1 MRRRALAGF
10 LTLLLVVSTMLSANV
25 RTAAA
30 AVTEADYQSAARQ
43 LNKYGLVQG
52 DDRGY
57 RFYDQITRAELAK
70 LLVYSLGMESEAN
83 RYAGRG
89 NFPDTQGHWADGV
102 VGVAKSMG
110 LMRGYPEGDFRPQSP
125 LTNAEVI
132 TALARLAGLEGSSE
146 PWPRTYWN
154 PALDAGIIPGS
165 MEAPLRARLSDTAGR
180 GDVFV
185 LLWRTLTEVKNYE
198 GQNLLRRYL
207 DRTPPAVTL
216 DPLPDTTPDMLLD
229 VTGTV
234 TDAVKVLVNGQ
245 PANISEYGYFKG
257 TVALRKGP
265 NTIRVQ
271 AIDDAGNV
279 KEVTAQVAR
288 SDSPAGAIAL
298 SGPATVPAGGTAAF
312 TMVIK
317 DQNGETI
324 PDRSQVKA
332 RVEPEDL
339 GRFDP
344 ATATFTAGTR
354 QASGQIT
361 VTAGGAMG
369 IALVTVTAG
378 APDRL
383 VISPAEVAVDALDS
397 VQFTVQ
403 SYDKGG
409 NEVPVPNVRWSAT
422 GGTITATGR
431 FTAPNTPGKFTIT
444 ATADG
449 RTATA
454 VVLPP
459 NHRVASVKLVA
470 PTTKLKA
477 NGVSETTMT
486 ATLYDDKNA
495 VVTDYQGTLA
505 VTSSNEQVAAPVDE
519 QVAVVGGV
527 ATINVRAG
535 SKPGAAVISVK
546 TNLGK
551 VATATV
557 NTEAQKLQAIRLSG
571 TPVPSSDTKPT
582 AFVEAVAVDTEGNP
596 MRTPLPEVVAVHLT
610 LPGGTAIFV
619 QNGKSEADIALGAVD
634 PETGEVRTRTVV
646 QYELGS
652 GTQVITGKIVAEDTQ
667 DWIKIYPGAFTADQV
682 GIPAK
687 VRIEPLVDGAAGE
700 PQTVYVNILDADG
713 YRVTTPLL
721 LAGSAV
727 TLRDQNGVVWPVD
740 PAAPGAGPGR
750 VGFTVVQ
757 TKAGAY
763 TYTATLQPAYAT
775 ATAQGSV
782 LPGEATQVQLSA
794 KPADLVADSKSKTT
808 LRAEVRDAYGNL
820 VKGAYQVTFRQVTST
835 GALQSFPEQTLYTRD
850 GVAELSITVGSV
862 VAHDDVEAVV
872 LHPGVPNGRVS
883 DTVRIVTQGAPER
896 LAISY
901 GDNDGDGTENG
912 PEDYAGRIGRPLTVY
927 VNVVDRFGNTVVTDN
942 NRRIS
947 LTLRNQTTGKE
958 LPAMTASTKDG
969 RATFSIT
976 RNDAAAY
983 AMRAESGDLMKAFTV
998 GYGGAVADALIQPG
1012 GTLQIEAVADLT
1024 TLQAGGT
1031 SYAEIA
1037 VRLKDA
1043 QGNVT
1048 PNQTGRPIA
1057 VTVAFPND
1065 TNRFNWGFF
1074 TVNDDPSGTRTWSR
1088 TVVINANESQSA
1100 PVRFFSGATGTSRTL
1115 TATTLDGATS
1125 AVTIKNT
1132 TLGSIA
1138 KAVIQPIQPVALQ
1151 PWSDTGDATDGQL
1164 VVVDVQDAKGNR
1176 LTSYNGAVTLTAHND
1191 DVRIVAVYQGGEPV
1205 SVGAVPE
1212 YTATADRGRAAF
1224 VVRANLPGVKLYE
1237 VTAVDGLLLTP
1248 GQVTATGRFDGEAPA
1263 GVKFD
1268 TDTYQVRQDASITFK
1283 VRFQDRFG
1291 ANLQAAGGTV
1301 TFTSDD
1307 GQFSQTVPVVSGVAT
1322 VTYRAPAVD
1331 GTVIITA
1338 TSSLLDAGGAPIT
1351 NTATVIVDATG
1362 PVLDQVTFTAGRVDP
1377 DRLTATEG
1385 DTITLTFNEAIDGA
1399 SILAALRPGTTLTSG
1414 LGTIQFEAATARMVF
1429 AGLPNLG
1436 ALDLTGV
1443 MMAGAAADATYQIAS
1458 LSLDTTGK
1466 VLTIKLG
1473 KLLSGTAPTVDA
1485 SGSGMTVN
1493 WEPVTVRDKAGN
1505 LAPTEFGVPVSGHF

>member
-1 MRRRALAGF
+1 MRRRALAGL
-10 LTLLLVVSTMLSANV
+10 LTLLLVVSTILSANV

-70 LLVYSLGMESEAN
+70 LMVYSLGLESEAG

-89 NFPDTQGHWADGV
+89 SFPDTQGHWADGV
-102 VGVAKSMG
+102 VGVAKNLG
-110 LMRGYPEGDFRPQSP
+110 LMRGYPEGDFRPQAP
-125 LTNAEVI
+125 LNNAEVI
-132 TALARLAGLEGSSE
+132 TALARMAGLEGSSE

-165 MEAPLRARLSDTAGR
+165 MEAPLRARLNDPATR

-185 LLWRTLTEVKNYE
+185 LLWRTLTEVKNYD

-207 DRTPPAVTL
+207 DRTPPSVTL
-216 DPLPDTTPDMLLD
+216 DPLPDTTPDILLD

-245 PANISEYGYFKG
+245 PASISEYGYFKG
-257 TVALRKGP
+257 TVSLRKGP

-271 AIDDAGNV
+271 AVDDAGNV

-332 RVEPEDL
+332 RVEPQDL
-339 GRFDP
+339 GTFDP

-354 QASGQIT
+354 QGSGQIT

-378 APDRL
+378 ATDRL
-383 VISPAEVAVDALDS
+383 VITPAEVAVDALAS
-397 VQFTVQ
+397 TQFTVQ

-409 NEVPVPNVRWSAT
+409 NEVAVSNVRWSTT
-422 GGTITATGR
+422 GGTITSTGL
-431 FTAPNTPGKFTIT
+431 FTAPAAPGKFTIT

-459 NHRVASVKLVA
+459 NHRVASVKLA
-470 PTTKLKA
+470 ATNTKLKA
-477 NGVSETTMT
+477 NGISETTMT

-505 VTSSNEQVAAPVDE
+505 VKSSNQQVAAPVDE
-519 QVAVVGGV
+519 QVAVVGGL

-535 SKPGAAVISVK
+535 SKPGTAAISVT

-551 VATATV
+551 TASVTV
-557 NTEAQKLQAIRLSG
+557 TSEGQKLQAIRLSG
-571 TPVPSSDTKPT
+571 TPVPSSDTQPT
-582 AFVEAVAVDTEGNP
+582 AFVEAVAVDTDGNP
-596 MRTPLPEVVAVHLT
+596 MRTPLPEVVAVHLM
-610 LPGGTAIFV
+610 LPGGTATFV

-646 QYELGS
+646 RYQPGS
-652 GTQVITGKIVAEDTQ
+652 GTQVIAGVIVAESQ
-667 DWIKIYPGAFTADQV
+667 EWIKVFPGAFTADQV

-687 VRIEPLVDGAAGE
+687 VRIEPLVEGTAGE

-721 LAGSAV
+721 LAGTTV
-727 TLRDQNGVVWPVD
+727 TLRDQNGVLWPVD
-740 PAAPGAGPGR
+740 TSAAGAGPGR

-757 TKAGAY
+757 SKAGTY

-775 ATAQGSV
+775 ATAQNTV
-782 LPGEATQVQLSA
+782 LPGDATQVQLSA
-794 KPADLVADSKSKTT
+794 KPTDLVADGKSKTT

-835 GALQSFPEQTLYTRD
+835 GALQSFAEQTLYTRD
-850 GVAELSITVGSV
+850 GVAELAVTAGSV
-862 VAHDDVEAVV
+862 VAYDDVEAVV
-872 LHPGVPNGRVS
+872 AHPGVPNGRIA

-896 LAISY
+896 LAIRY
-901 GDNDGDGTENG
+901 GDNDGDGTEGG
-912 PEDYAGRIGRPLTVY
+912 PEDYVGRIGRPLTVY
-927 VNVVDRFGNTVVTDN
+927 VDVVDRFGNTVVTDT

-958 LPAMTASTKDG
+958 LPAVTAATKDG
-969 RATFSIT
+969 RATFTIT

-983 AMRAESGDLMKAFTV
+983 AMKAESGDLMKAFTV

-1012 GTLQIEAVADLT
+1012 GTLNIEAVADLT
-1024 TLQAGGT
+1024 TLQAGGA
-1031 SYAEIA
+1031 SYAQVS

-1048 PNQTGRPIA
+1048 TNQTGRPIA

-1074 TVNDDPSGTRTWSR
+1074 TVNDDPSGTRTWAR
-1088 TVVINANESQSA
+1088 TVVINVNESQSA
-1100 PVRFFSGATGTSRTL
+1100 PVRFFSGATSTSRTL

-1125 AVTIKNT
+1125 TVTIKST
-1132 TLGSIA
+1132 TLGTVA
-1138 KAVIQPIQPVALQ
+1138 KADILSIQPVALQ
-1151 PWSDTGDATDGQL
+1151 PWSGTSSATDGQL
-1164 VVVDVQDAKGNR
+1164 VVVELQDAKGSR
-1176 LTSYNGAVTLTAHND
+1176 LTSYNGAVTLKAHDD
-1191 DVRIVAVYQGGEPV
+1191 DVRIVAVYAGGEPV
-1205 SVGAVPE
+1205 SVAYAQE
-1212 YTATADRGRAAF
+1212 QTAYADRGRAIF

-1237 VTAVDGLLLTP
+1237 VTAADGLLLTP
-1248 GQVTATGRFDGEAPA
+1248 GQVTETGRFDGEAPA
-1263 GVKFD
+1263 GLKFD
-1268 TDTYQVRQDASITFK
+1268 TDTYRVGPEASITFK

-1307 GQFSQTVPVVSGVAT
+1307 GQFSQTVPVVSGVAI

-1331 GTVIITA
+1331 GTVVITA
-1338 TSSLLDAGGAPIT
+1338 TSSLTDAGGLPIT
-1351 NTATVIVDATG
+1351 NTATVVVDGTG
-1362 PVLDQVTFTAGRVDP
+1362 PQTVGLTFTAGRVDP
-1377 DRLTATEG
+1377 DARTATEG
-1385 DTITLTFNEAIDGA
+1385 DTMTFTFDKPIDGT
-1399 SILAALRPGTTLTSG
+1399 SVLAALRFGTTLTSG
-1414 LGTIQFEAATARMVF
+1414 LGTVKFQGTEMVF
-1429 AGLPNLG
+1429 SGLPGLGSLNLS
-1436 ALDLTGV
+1436 GV
-1443 MMAGAAADATYQIAS
+1443 MPAADASYQIAS
-1458 LSLDTTGK
+1458 VALDATGT

-1473 KLLSGTAPTVDA
+1473 ACLSGTAPTVDMRGGLFTFWTPA
-1485 SGSGMTVN
+1485 AL
-1493 WEPVTVRDKAGN
+1493 RDKVGN
-1505 LAPTEFGVPVSGHF
+1505 PVGALSLFATGHL